1 MRALRS
7 QLVVTLPLRLLLQ
20 VPGLLQMVHCPH
32 PPLVKSQGAGP
43 FCSDIL
49 GSMLSKASNFA
60 LIASYDAIVYASRF
74 VILRGREE
82 NRRWWLKLQAFNHES
97 DTELV
102 MSLSHQNF
110 F

>member
-43 FCSDIL
+43 FCSDVL
-49 GSMLSKASNFA
+49 GSMVSGMG
-60 LIASYDAIVYASRF
+60 
-74 VILRGREE
+74 ILEKGWAGWKVNQFGWE
-82 NRRWWLKLQAFNHES
+82 
-97 DTELV
+97 
-102 MSLSHQNF
+102 
-110 F
+110 